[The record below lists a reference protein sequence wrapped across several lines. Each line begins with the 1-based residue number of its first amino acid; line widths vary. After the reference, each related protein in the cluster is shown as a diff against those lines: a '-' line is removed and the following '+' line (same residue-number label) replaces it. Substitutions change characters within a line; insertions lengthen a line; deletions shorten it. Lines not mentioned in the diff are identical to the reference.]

1 MVRLESLKIFESFD
15 TSALVAEIRHV
26 FQYFIQNP
34 AAIFGAGKGIMESQ
48 PNYNYTNNL
57 FLQVLYEQGIIV
69 FIAIIALVV
78 MIARMVLSYCAKAKN
93 KFRRVNGCA
102 GICSIFGIIISGCLT
117 YAFYDERLYLIMWVI
132 VGISLSYIRI
142 ERDEEEPKARN
153 SNFTSATLDI
163 TLTGENE
170 GESIPKRKYV
180 RLPRFKKP
188 EKFDEIKDFG
198 DFDEVDEEEEEDDKN
213 EETKF

>member
-1 MVRLESLKIFESFD
+1 
-15 TSALVAEIRHV
+15 
-26 FQYFIQNP
+26 
-34 AAIFGAGKGIMESQ
+34 
-48 PNYNYTNNL
+48 
-57 FLQVLYEQGIIV
+57 
-69 FIAIIALVV
+69 
-78 MIARMVLSYCAKAKN
+78 
-93 KFRRVNGCA
+93 
-102 GICSIFGIIISGCLT
+102 
-117 YAFYDERLYLIMWVI
+117 MWVI